1 MDRIAEK
8 YLEGLDTEYSYRLA
22 KRMEEHRTNPV
33 LGYRTAG
40 SAAEIATGDMLAAEM
55 RRLGFSKVWKDAIQV
70 DAWEF
75 KKAELCYEDENGVRK
90 TLQLGAYQTTMV
102 TDGPKEYI
110 LVYAGKGTE
119 QDYRELDV
127 KGKLVL
133 VDINQRDEWW
143 INYPVYQAYL
153 KGAAAVLAAQTGGY
167 GEVDK
172 AALNAQD
179 IAGSPEAAA
188 FSVSQEDA
196 EGLKRAMAS
205 QGEIK
210 VVFDADT
217 RVERDRTTYNIIG
230 EITGKNP
237 ERKIML
243 SAHYDSYFDGFQDDN
258 TAISMMLGMGKAL
271 IETGWQ
277 PQNTILFCAMAAEE
291 WGVADSQFD
300 WSTGAY
306 EQVFTV
312 HPEWR
317 GKVIADLNFELPALA
332 HGTRARIRS
341 TYEYV
346 DFLEHFLEELPELT
360 QGYPEETRV
369 TAPIETW
376 SDDFSI
382 AIAGIPSMVNDFT
395 GGSFMETHYHSQFD
409 NDNFYDKDVYRMHHE
424 LFGLL
429 LLAIDRTKIV
439 PLNFA
444 RVFEKAK
451 EALDL
456 EWCEELGADGAGL
469 REELTRAAE
478 TAEKVYAA
486 VERCNRRNAE
496 QIISAEQTTAAEQAT
511 GTGQAA
517 GAGQTSDAERAIGA
531 EQIADA
537 EQATGTGLATNAGQ
551 TALLEQNLLALF
563 AKVQDEFV
571 RIDWYGNVLFPHAV
585 LQQSLDLLTGAADS
599 LRRGDLSAALRK
611 IYEVDN
617 NRYAF
622 MFEEEVYRH
631 FTSYV
636 LEQPKDRLKWGYGR
650 IEGYVNLFGIVKGL
664 LRKKEAEA
672 GAGYEGEIA
681 FLDQAV
687 ANQKQLYRRRIG
699 ELREAVRSMESALEE
714 CLTLCAR

>member
-1 MDRIAEK
+1 MMIVDRIAEK

-40 SAAEIATGDMLAAEM
+40 SAAEIAIGDMLAAEM

-75 KKAELCYEDENGVRK
+75 KKAELCYEDENGIRK

-102 TDGPKEYI
+102 TDGPKEYS

-119 QDYRELDV
+119 QHYRELDV
-127 KGKLVL
+127 TGKLVL

-143 INYPVYQAYL
+143 INYPVYQAHL

-179 IAGSPEAAA
+179 IAGPPEAAA
-188 FSVSQEDA
+188 FSVSQKDA
-196 EGLKRAMAS
+196 EELKRVLAS
-205 QGEIK
+205 RGEIK

-217 RVERDRTTYNIIG
+217 RVERDKTTYNIIG

-258 TAISMMLGMGKAL
+258 TAISMMLGIGKAM

-469 REELTRAAE
+469 QEELTRAAE

-486 VERCNRRNAE
+486 VERCNCRSAE
-496 QIISAEQTTAAEQAT
+496 QIIN
-511 GTGQAA
+511 
-517 GAGQTSDAERAIGA
+517 AGQT
-531 EQIADA
+531 ADA
-537 EQATGTGLATNAGQ
+537 EQ
-551 TALLEQNLLALF
+551 TALLEQKLLALF

-599 LRRGDLSAALRK
+599 LRRGNVSAALRK

-650 IEGYVNLFGIVKGL
+650 IEGYVNLFGIVKSL
-664 LRKKEAEA
+664 LRNKETGADA
-672 GAGYEGEIA
+672 GAGYAGEIA

-699 ELREAVRSMESALEE
+699 ELREAVRCMESSLEE
-714 CLTLCAR
+714 CLTLCAG

>member
-8 YLEGLDTEYSYRLA
+8 YLEVLDTEYSYRLA

-75 KKAELCYEDENGVRK
+75 KKAELCYEDENGIRK

-102 TDGPKEYI
+102 TDGPKEYS

-119 QDYRELDV
+119 QDYRGLDV
-127 KGKLVL
+127 TGKLVL

-172 AALNAQD
+172 ASLNAQD
-179 IAGSPEAAA
+179 IAGPPEAAA
-188 FSVSQEDA
+188 FSVSQKDA
-196 EGLKRAMAS
+196 EELKRVLAS
-205 QGEIK
+205 RGEIK

-217 RVERDRTTYNIIG
+217 RVERDRTTYNIVG

-258 TAISMMLGMGKAL
+258 TAISMMLGIGKAL

-277 PQNTILFCAMAAEE
+277 PENTILFCAMAAEE

-469 REELTRAAE
+469 QEELTRAAE

-486 VERCNRRNAE
+486 VERCNCRSAE
-496 QIISAEQTTAAEQAT
+496 QIIN
-511 GTGQAA
+511 
-517 GAGQTSDAERAIGA
+517 AGQT
-531 EQIADA
+531 ADA
-537 EQATGTGLATNAGQ
+537 EQ
-551 TALLEQNLLALF
+551 TALLEQKLLALF

-599 LRRGDLSAALRK
+599 LRRGNLSAALRK

-650 IEGYVNLFGIVKGL
+650 IEGYVNLFGIVKSL
-664 LRKKEAEA
+664 LRKKETGADA
-672 GAGYEGEIA
+672 GAGYAGEIA

-699 ELREAVRSMESALEE
+699 ELKEAVRSMEDILEE
-714 CLTLCAR
+714 CLALCAG

>member
-8 YLEGLDTEYSYRLA
+8 YLEVLDTEYSYRLA

-75 KKAELCYEDENGVRK
+75 KKAELCYEDENGIRK

-102 TDGPKEYI
+102 TDGPKEYS

-127 KGKLVL
+127 AGKLVL

-172 AALNAQD
+172 ASLNAQD
-179 IAGSPEAAA
+179 IAGPPEAAA
-188 FSVSQEDA
+188 FSVSQKDA
-196 EGLKRAMAS
+196 EELKRVLAS
-205 QGEIK
+205 RGEIK

-217 RVERDRTTYNIIG
+217 RVERDRTTYNIVG

-258 TAISMMLGMGKAL
+258 TAISMMLGMGKAM

-469 REELTRAAE
+469 QKELIRAAE

-486 VERCNRRNAE
+486 VERCNRRNTE
-496 QIISAEQTTAAEQAT
+496 QIINAGTEQETVAEQAT
-511 GTGQAA
+511 DA
-517 GAGQTSDAERAIGA
+517 GHTADEGA
-531 EQIADA
+531 RA
-537 EQATGTGLATNAGQ
+537 EQAAP
-551 TALLEQNLLALF
+551 LEQKLLALF

-585 LQQSLDLLTGAADS
+585 LQQSLDLLAGAADS

-650 IEGYVNLFGIVKGL
+650 IEGYVNLFGIVKSL
-664 LRKKEAEA
+664 LRKKESGEDTET
-672 GAGYEGEIA
+672 GYGEELA

-687 ANQKQLYRRRIG
+687 TNQKQLYRRRIG
-699 ELREAVRSMESALEE
+699 ELKEAVRSMEDILEE
-714 CLTLCAR
+714 CLALCAG

>member
-8 YLEGLDTEYSYRLA
+8 YLEVLDTEYSYRLA

-75 KKAELCYEDENGVRK
+75 KKAELCYEDENGIRK

-102 TDGPKEYI
+102 TDGPKEYS

-119 QDYRELDV
+119 QDYRGLDV
-127 KGKLVL
+127 TGKLVL

-179 IAGSPEAAA
+179 IAGPPEAAA
-188 FSVSQEDA
+188 FSVSQKDA
-196 EGLKRAMAS
+196 EELKRVLTS
-205 QGEIK
+205 RGETK

-217 RVERDRTTYNIIG
+217 RVERDKTTYNIIG

-258 TAISMMLGMGKAL
+258 TAISMMLGMGKAM

-429 LLAIDRTKIV
+429 LLAIDRTEIV

-469 REELTRAAE
+469 QEDLTRAAE

-486 VERCNRRNAE
+486 VERCNCRNAE
-496 QIISAEQTTAAEQAT
+496 QII
-511 GTGQAA
+511 
-517 GAGQTSDAERAIGA
+517 
-531 EQIADA
+531 
-537 EQATGTGLATNAGQ
+537 NAGQ
-551 TALLEQNLLALF
+551 TADAEQTAPLEQKLLALV

-650 IEGYVNLFGIVKGL
+650 IEGYVNLFGIVKSL
-664 LRKKEAEA
+664 LRKKESGEDTET
-672 GAGYEGEIA
+672 GYGEELA

-687 ANQKQLYRRRIG
+687 TNQKQLYRRRIG
-699 ELREAVRSMESALEE
+699 ELKEAVRSMEDILEE
-714 CLTLCAR
+714 CLALCAG

>member
-1 MDRIAEK
+1 MMIVDRIAEK
-8 YLEGLDTEYSYRLA
+8 YLEVLDTEYSYRLA

-75 KKAELCYEDENGVRK
+75 KKAELCYEDENGIRK

-102 TDGPKEYI
+102 TDGPKEYS

-119 QDYRELDV
+119 QDYRGLDV
-127 KGKLVL
+127 TGKLVL

-179 IAGSPEAAA
+179 IAGPPEAAA
-188 FSVSQEDA
+188 FSVSQKDA
-196 EGLKRAMAS
+196 EELKRVLAS
-205 QGEIK
+205 RGETK

-217 RVERDRTTYNIIG
+217 RVERDKTTYNIIG

-258 TAISMMLGMGKAL
+258 TAISMMLGMGKAM

-341 TYEYV
+341 NYEYV

-469 REELTRAAE
+469 QEELTRAAE

-486 VERCNRRNAE
+486 VERCNCRNTE
-496 QIISAEQTTAAEQAT
+496 QII
-511 GTGQAA
+511 
-517 GAGQTSDAERAIGA
+517 
-531 EQIADA
+531 
-537 EQATGTGLATNAGQ
+537 NAGQ
-551 TALLEQNLLALF
+551 TADAEQTAPLEQKLLALF

-599 LRRGDLSAALRK
+599 LRRDNLSAALRK

-650 IEGYVNLFGIVKGL
+650 IEGYVNLFGIVKSL
-664 LRKKEAEA
+664 LRKKESGEDTET
-672 GAGYEGEIA
+672 GYGEELA

-687 ANQKQLYRRRIG
+687 TNQKQLYRRRIG
-699 ELREAVRSMESALEE
+699 ELKEAVRSMEDILEE
-714 CLTLCAR
+714 CLALCAG

>member
-8 YLEGLDTEYSYRLA
+8 YLEVLDTEYSYRLA

-75 KKAELCYEDENGVRK
+75 KKAELCYEDENGIRK

-102 TDGPKEYI
+102 TDGPKEYS

-119 QDYRELDV
+119 QDYRGLDV
-127 KGKLVL
+127 TGKLVL

-179 IAGSPEAAA
+179 IAGPPEAAA
-188 FSVSQEDA
+188 FSVSQKDA
-196 EGLKRAMAS
+196 EELKRVLTS
-205 QGEIK
+205 RGETK

-217 RVERDRTTYNIIG
+217 RVERDKTTYNIIG

-258 TAISMMLGMGKAL
+258 TAISMMLGMGKAM

-429 LLAIDRTKIV
+429 LLAIDRTEIV

-469 REELTRAAE
+469 QEDLTRAAE

-486 VERCNRRNAE
+486 VERCNRRNTE
-496 QIISAEQTTAAEQAT
+496 QIINAGTEQETVAEQAT
-511 GTGQAA
+511 DA
-517 GAGQTSDAERAIGA
+517 GHTADEGA
-531 EQIADA
+531 RA
-537 EQATGTGLATNAGQ
+537 EQAAP
-551 TALLEQNLLALF
+551 LEQKLLALF

-650 IEGYVNLFGIVKGL
+650 IEGYVNLFGIVKSL
-664 LRKKEAEA
+664 LRKKESGEDTET
-672 GAGYEGEIA
+672 GYGEELA

-687 ANQKQLYRRRIG
+687 TNQKQLYRRRIG
-699 ELREAVRSMESALEE
+699 ELKEAVRSMEDILEE
-714 CLTLCAR
+714 CLALCAG